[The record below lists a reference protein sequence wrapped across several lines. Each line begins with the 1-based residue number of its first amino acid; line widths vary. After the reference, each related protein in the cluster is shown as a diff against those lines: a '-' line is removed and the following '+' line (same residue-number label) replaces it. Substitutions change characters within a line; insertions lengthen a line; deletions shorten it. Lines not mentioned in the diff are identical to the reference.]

1 MVGNIIVDYKTLENL
16 SGVPSR
22 EHEPV
27 GQTRTNEDF
36 NYTQFA
42 PGIFLRMY

>member
-1 MVGNIIVDYKTLENL
+1 MVGNIIVDYKILENL

-22 EHEPV
+22 EHNRV

-36 NYTQFA
+36 IYTRIA
-42 PGIFLRMY
+42 PV